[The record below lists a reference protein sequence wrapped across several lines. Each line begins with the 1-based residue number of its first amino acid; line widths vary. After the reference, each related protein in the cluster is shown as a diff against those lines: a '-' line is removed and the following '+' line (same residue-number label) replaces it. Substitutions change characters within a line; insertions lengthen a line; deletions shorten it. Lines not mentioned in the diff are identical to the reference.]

1 MPAQD
6 TTQNNVVD
14 PISSFIQ
21 RTSSPFNFLPSRFQ
35 SRRKTGV
42 IAELSNS
49 LKDVGI
55 AKNNRKQLYDAGIQ
69 ATQQKKSI
77 EKETTRRLQIRT
89 TSEVEKM
96 RIQANWEIELRR
108 LMLEECRLAI

>member
-42 IAELSNS
+42 NCGV
-49 LKDVGI
+49 K
-55 AKNNRKQLYDAGIQ
+55 
-69 ATQQKKSI
+69 
-77 EKETTRRLQIRT
+77 
-89 TSEVEKM
+89 
-96 RIQANWEIELRR
+96 
-108 LMLEECRLAI
+108 